1 MAYKS
6 SGKNTIFY
14 IGLMVF
20 FIFMIS
26 IFVIFLENNYWW
38 ILPSSF
44 YLVYFVFRDSYLYR
58 KDFLNRLKVKDRR
71 EIRIDFWG

>member
-1 MAYKS
+1 MVGET
-6 SGKNTIFY
+6 SGKNIIFY
-14 IGLMVF
+14 MISMVS

-38 ILPSSF
+38 VFPSFF

-58 KDFLNRLKVKDRR
+58 EDFLNRLKVKDRR
-71 EIRIDFWG
+71 EIRIDFWR